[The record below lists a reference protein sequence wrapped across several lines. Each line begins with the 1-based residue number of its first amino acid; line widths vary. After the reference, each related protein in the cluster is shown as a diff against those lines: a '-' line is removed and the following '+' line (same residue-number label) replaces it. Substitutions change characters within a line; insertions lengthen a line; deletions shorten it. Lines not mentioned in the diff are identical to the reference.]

1 MTYKLR
7 YSRQFQINYSEMAKV
22 ELEEEFHE
30 SIAPC
35 DALRSLQS
43 EVDKMSSQLIEK
55 NEVRGEELKVINGRF
70 VQADRFALW
79 QACSQAGN

>member
-7 YSRQFQINYSEMAKV
+7 YSRQFQINSSEMAKV

-43 EVDKMSSQLIEK
+43 EVDQMRSQLIEK
-55 NEVRGEELKVINGRF
+55 GEVRGEKLKVIDDRF